1 MVNDLGTLRSL
12 LHYLLTYDALQFHAY
27 LETLIASNTI
37 TPTGE
42 VKQHQSPWMLT
53 DAANIIFQ
61 CAQRRC
67 FAISSASKKPPVI
80 DLTEDDDAWAA
91 LDEAEGITRVDKGKG
106 KETDL
111 TPSWLPD
118 GLEPVL
124 EELPKWQLLSEILRE
139 AEGEII
145 HQESMKK
152 PGTSC
157 QYPSHFPFS
166 I

>member
-1 MVNDLGTLRSL
+1 MINDLGILRCL

-37 TPTGE
+37 TPTGA

-61 CAQRRC
+61 SAQRRC
-67 FAISSASKKPPVI
+67 FTISSASKKPPVI

-91 LDEAEGITRVDKGKG
+91 LDEAEGITHVDKGKR

-118 GLEPVL
+118 GLDPVL

-139 AEGEII
+139 AEGELI

-152 PGTSC
+152 PGASC
-157 QYPSHFPFS
+157 QYPLHLLYSV
-166 I
+166 

>member
-1 MVNDLGTLRSL
+1 
-12 LHYLLTYDALQFHAY
+12 
-27 LETLIASNTI
+27 
-37 TPTGE
+37 
-42 VKQHQSPWMLT
+42 MLT

-61 CAQRRC
+61 SAQRRC
-67 FAISSASKKPPVI
+67 FTISSASKKPPVI

-91 LDEAEGITRVDKGKG
+91 LDEAEGIIHVDKGKR

-111 TPSWLPD
+111 TPTPSWLPD

-124 EELPKWQLLSEILRE
+124 EELPKWQLLSDILRE

-152 PGTSC
+152 PGASC
-157 QYPSHFPFS
+157 QYPSRLPYLV
-166 I
+166 